1 MGTRL
6 SVKVGSTLLRQP
18 SVQPDVGKTPV
29 FSET

>member
-6 SVKVGSTLLRQP
+6 RVKVWSTLLRQP
-18 SVQPDVGKTPV
+18 SFHPDVGKTPS